1 MSAQHWQYEIVHH
14 GTGLEQANAH
24 MQEWASAG
32 WELVSGSVQ
41 PLRGGTMMLRGV
53 LEAAGLNPP
62 APGV

>member
-41 PLRGGTMMLRGV
+41 PYRGGTMMYVGFWKR
-53 LEAAGLNPP
+53 PI
-62 APGV
+62 